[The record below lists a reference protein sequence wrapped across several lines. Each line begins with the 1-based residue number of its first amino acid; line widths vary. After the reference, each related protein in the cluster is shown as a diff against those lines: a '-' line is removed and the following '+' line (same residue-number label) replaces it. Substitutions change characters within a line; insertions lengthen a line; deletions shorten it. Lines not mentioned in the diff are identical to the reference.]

1 MKDLLHVG
9 IIGCGR
15 ITELRHAPE
24 YANNPRA
31 KIMGFVDSREERAK
45 EMVKLFGGKVYPT
58 LKDML
63 ADKGIDAV
71 SVNVANIAH
80 AEVAIAALDAGKHV
94 LLEKPMAVTLKECEN
109 IVAAGKRNNRLV
121 MLGHNQRF
129 AKAHV
134 KARDMIRSG
143 AIGTPLAFRT
153 TFGHAGPECWTGNA
167 DSWFIHKER
176 AAFGVLAD
184 LGIHKTDLIHFLLE
198 DPIVE
203 VSAFLGTLDKRY
215 PDGGKIDLEDNA
227 TCLYRTHAG
236 VMGTLHVS
244 WTFNSGEDNATRV
257 YGTKGVLRM
266 YDDPTYSLIFE
277 PVDVKRKKYKL
288 DELTSNE
295 DQNAGKAANTG
306 VIDAFVSGVL
316 DNIHPV
322 IDGEEALKAMRVI
335 FAAADSAKTGKM
347 VRVRQK

>member
-1 MKDLLHVG
+1 MKDMLNVG

-24 YANNPRA
+24 YQNNPRVN
-31 KIMGFVDSREERAK
+31 ILGFMDSLQERAE
-45 EMVKLFGGKVYPT
+45 EMVRLFGGKVY
-58 LKDML
+58 KSVEDML
-63 ADKGIDAV
+63 ADDAIDAV
-71 SVNVANIAH
+71 SVNVANVVH
-80 AEVAIAALDAGKHV
+80 AEVSIAALNSKKHV
-94 LLEKPMAVTLKECEN
+94 LLEKPMAVTLKECQD
-109 IVAAGKRNNRLV
+109 IVDAGKRNKKLV

-129 AKAHV
+129 AKAHI
-134 KARDMIRSG
+134 KARDMIRG
-143 AIGTPLAFRT
+143 GLIGTPLAFRT
-153 TFGHAGPECWTGNA
+153 TFGHGGPECWTGNA

-236 VMGTLHVS
+236 VMGTMHVS
-244 WTFNSGEDNATRV
+244 WTFNSGEDNSTRV

-266 YDDPTYSLIFE
+266 YDDPRYSLIFE
-277 PVDVKRKKYKL
+277 PVEGKTKRYKL

-295 DQNAGKAANTG
+295 DQNQGKAANTG
-306 VIDAFVSGVL
+306 VIDAFVNAIL
-316 DNIHPV
+316 DDIHPV
-322 IDGEEALKAMRVI
+322 IDGAEALKAMRVI
-335 FAAADSAKTGKM
+335 FAAADSARTGKM
-347 VRVRQK
+347 VRVKQG

>member
-227 TCLYRTHAG
+227 TCLYRTRSG
-236 VMGTLHVS
+236 VMGTMQVS
-244 WTFNSGEDNATRV
+244 WTFNACEENSTRI
-257 YGTKGVLRM
+257 YGTKGVLRL
-266 YDDPTYSLIFE
+266 YDDPRFSLIHE
-277 PVDVKRKKYKL
+277 PKDGEVQQYRFRG
-288 DELTSNE
+288 LTSNE
-295 DQNAGKAANTG
+295 EQKAGKRENTG
-306 VIDAFVSGVL
+306 VINAFIDSIITGKRSPIDA
-316 DNIHPV
+316 
-322 IDGEEALKAMRVI
+322 EEALKAMRVI
-335 FAAADSAKTGKM
+335 FAALESAQTGRRIM
-347 VRVRQK
+347 VHHD